1 MKKCLFIILLLACVN
16 ALNAANFSEKST
28 LSLGAYGNFG
38 AAMGGAWSLDLPYT
52 ARIWCRCETLFQWK
66 CVL

>member
-1 MKKCLFIILLLACVN
+1 MMKKCLFIILLLACVN

-38 AAMGGAWSLDLPYT
+38 AAMGEKPFCYEIQDAKNKFGSILG
-52 ARIWCRCETLFQWK
+52 I
-66 CVL
+66 